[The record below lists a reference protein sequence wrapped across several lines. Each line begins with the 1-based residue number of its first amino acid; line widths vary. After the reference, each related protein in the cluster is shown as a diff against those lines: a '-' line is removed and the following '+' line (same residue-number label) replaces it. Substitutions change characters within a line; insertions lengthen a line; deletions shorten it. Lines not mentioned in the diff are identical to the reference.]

1 MIRRLPPVAWIER
14 WADGVLRL
22 RPTISHRQIVV
33 LFRPAVELYS
43 LRVSARQAAAVVTGE
58 VPRLV
63 QLSERHE
70 AARTLKDRRN

>member
-1 MIRRLPPVAWIER
+1 MSSRLPPVAWIER

-22 RPTISHRQIVV
+22 KPTISHRQIVV

-43 LRVSARQAAAVVTGE
+43 MRVSARQAAAVVTGD

-63 QLSERHE
+63 QLSDRHE
-70 AARTLKDRRN
+70 AARRLKNRRN